1 MGKSDLQ
8 IGLHPMKIM
17 KNQENKNSKLWRFAK
32 EIKMLTITMKSDSPR
47 EAAGILEEVL
57 EKEALRLRYGM
68 NLARNRLKK
77 FEKKYNISSEI
88 FIKEWAAEDLDGKDM
103 EYVEWAGEYQ
113 FYAGLNERLRILESI
128 ENVSL

>member
-1 MGKSDLQ
+1 MGKSALQ

-32 EIKMLTITMKSDSPR
+32 EIKMLTITMKPDSPR
-47 EAAGILEEVL
+47 EAAEILEEVL
-57 EKEALRLRYGM
+57 EKEALRLRHGM

>member
-1 MGKSDLQ
+1 MGKSALQ

-47 EAAGILEEVL
+47 EAAEILEEVL